1 MVGAEVDMY
10 TSVKNRIFSLD
21 MRRAGMVIG
30 IGKVC
35 AVHQRPCVVVPAYHP
50 TVDVLDHDVVWW
62 LTKFFC
68 KIVTASVALFHIF
81 TFSHAEI
88 NAGLKSHANR
98 CENECPNRL
107 QWLIVL
113 TGNNY
118 NSLTGN
124 KNYTKRVLRA
134 LNFAVLKTNEK

>member
-1 MVGAEVDMY
+1 MVGSEVDMY
-10 TSVKNRIFSLD
+10 TSVKNRIFAHD
-21 MRRAGMVIG
+21 MRRAGMEIG

-81 TFSHAEI
+81 TFSRAEI
-88 NAGLKSHANR
+88 NAGLKSHAQVV
-98 CENECPNRL
+98 C
-107 QWLIVL
+107 
-113 TGNNY
+113 
-118 NSLTGN
+118 
-124 KNYTKRVLRA
+124 VLRPQCTLVFVSVSHHLLMA
-134 LNFAVLKTNEK
+134 AIA